1 MAASRVGS
9 EGRADKFREHSG
21 RIPAVPWTPRL
32 TAGSLEEGG
41 GPETS
46 LGHYSSVLS
55 GTAVTSRQNDFLNG
69 CSRLTTRPR
78 LGNSWSISCTDQQFH
93 GRATLPGSGPA
104 YGLPIPFGRPLDL
117 LTPA

>member
-9 EGRADKFREHSG
+9 EGRADKFLST
-21 RIPAVPWTPRL
+21 PAESQQFRGLP
-32 TAGSLEEGG
+32 GSRRGLWEEGG